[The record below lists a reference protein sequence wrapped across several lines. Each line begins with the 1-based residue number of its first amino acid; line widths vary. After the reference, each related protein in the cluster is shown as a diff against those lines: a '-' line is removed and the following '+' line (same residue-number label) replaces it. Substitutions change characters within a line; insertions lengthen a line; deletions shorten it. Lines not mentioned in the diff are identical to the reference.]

1 MTTELGTGPTPGV
14 PGHIPTVRTVLV
26 PANVWRVGLT
36 ARRPGRAALRELRAR
51 RRRVVIFTVV
61 MAWFLSLAMEPAV
74 SRPPGC
80 GGAWRPWWSWSPS
93 VCSPSGSSSPSGAC
107 SSSRRHELLRGLPTI
122 VEAVLGWANDT
133 WGTNYRSGDIL
144 ASISLSP
151 EDVAVYAQDVLGG
164 ILGLAASVAGAIFSL
179 LRDHP
184 ADLLPVRGRSETA
197 AVAGLLMPPQPQRLF
212 LSVWDLSL
220 EKTGGYVAARVVLAT
235 IGASSSAIV
244 FLIIGMP
251 SWLALGIWTGL
262 VAQFVPTIGT
272 YIAIALPV
280 LVGLASPEPWIG
292 VAALGWAVLYQQ
304 VENLTL
310 EPRISARAVHLHPGV
325 AFASVMLG
333 ASLFGAA
340 GRCWPSRSRPCCSP
354 SSTPTSSARTS
365 SRLVTGEAADPDVRE
380 GRCGHGDR
388 SDSIAG
394 GEHGERRGR
403 APSLNVPGPCRTV
416 RHVARMRHRI
426 TRESPTSR
434 DRLGPVT
441 VAHPVS
447 WPRPVGDTHGGR
459 PHVLAHRHRQPR

>member
-1 MTTELGTGPTPGV
+1 VTTELGTGPTPGV

-36 ARRPGRAALRELRAR
+36 LAGLAAMLLFARFVLADGGS
-51 RRRVVIFTVV
+51 VIFTVV

-74 SRPPGC
+74 SKLSTWMRRSLATLVVMVAVGLFAI
-80 GGAWRPWWSWSPS
+80 GFLVAF
-93 VCSPSGSSSPSGAC
+93 GSLFVEQAAQ
-107 SSSRRHELLRGLPTI
+107 LLRGLPTI
-122 VEAVLGWANDT
+122 VEAVLSWANDT
-133 WGTNYRSGDIL
+133 LGTNYRAGDIL

-164 ILGLAASVAGAIFSL
+164 ILGLAGSVAGAIFSFFAITL
-179 LRDHP
+179 LTFYLS
-184 ADLLPVRGRSETA
+184 ADGPRLRRWLAS
-197 AVAGLLMPPQPQRLF
+197 LMPPQPQRLF

-235 IGASSSAIV
+235 INGVTSAIV

-333 ASLFGAA
+333 ASLFGAGGA
-340 GRCWPSRSRPCCSP
+340 LLAIPV
-354 SSTPTSSARTS
+354 TAMLLAVFDAYFERTHVVPA
-365 SRLVTGEAADPDVRE
+365 LVTGELADPDVPGG
-380 GRCGHGDR
+380 GRAGTAESG

-394 GEHGERRGR
+394 GEHGE
-403 APSLNVPGPCRTV
+403 
-416 RHVARMRHRI
+416 
-426 TRESPTSR
+426 
-434 DRLGPVT
+434 
-441 VAHPVS
+441 
-447 WPRPVGDTHGGR
+447 GDVGGR
-459 PHVLAHRHRQPR
+459 RA